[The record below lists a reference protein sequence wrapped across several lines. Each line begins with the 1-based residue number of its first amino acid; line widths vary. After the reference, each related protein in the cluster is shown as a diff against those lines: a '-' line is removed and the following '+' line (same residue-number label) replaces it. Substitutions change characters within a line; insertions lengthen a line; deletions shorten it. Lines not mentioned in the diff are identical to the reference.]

1 MEIIIDIWNSVI
13 IRPMINSLVMLYY
26 IFFNSFGVSILVF
39 TIMVRVVMFPLTVR
53 QSRQLKSMNAIQ
65 PKVKEIQAK
74 FAKDRQRITQETMR
88 IYKENGVNP
97 IGCLGPLVIQ
107 FPIWIGLYQAILQT
121 LPAAPDRLIGLSGH
135 LYSWLPQVHEVI
147 PLNSSFLWWD
157 LALPDRTPVLP
168 VLVGASMYLVQKM
181 TSMPS
186 ADPRQ
191 ASTNRMMLWMMPLMF
206 GFFTMQFPS
215 GLAIYWVVSNAVGVV
230 IQGFVTGWEP
240 ITSVFSFIA
249 RRGRPQQPQQPQ
261 QAAAPALAA
270 PAEETASDE
279 TTHRNV
285 GEDTGRGNRARPKRA
300 RRRARGSRNR
310 RR

>member
-1 MEIIIDIWNSVI
+1 
-13 IRPMINSLVMLYY
+13 MINSLVMLYY

-181 TSMPS
+181 TAMPS

>member
-1 MEIIIDIWNSVI
+1 
-13 IRPMINSLVMLYY
+13 MINSLVMLYY

-147 PLNSSFLWWD
+147 PLNSAFLWWD

>member
-1 MEIIIDIWNSVI
+1 
-13 IRPMINSLVMLYY
+13 MINSLVMLYY

-74 FAKDRQRITQETMR
+74 YAKDRQRITQETMR

-249 RRGRPQQPQQPQ
+249 RRGRPQQPQQ
-261 QAAAPALAA
+261 AAAPALAA

>member
-1 MEIIIDIWNSVI
+1 
-13 IRPMINSLVMLYY
+13 MINSLVMLYY

-147 PLNSSFLWWD
+147 PLNSAFLWWD

-249 RRGRPQQPQQPQ
+249 RRGRPQQPQQ
-261 QAAAPALAA
+261 AAAPALAA

-279 TTHRNV
+279 TTDRNV

>member
-1 MEIIIDIWNSVI
+1 
-13 IRPMINSLVMLYY
+13 MINSLVMLYY

-147 PLNSSFLWWD
+147 PLNSAFLWWD

-181 TSMPS
+181 TAMPS

-215 GLAIYWVVSNAVGVV
+215 GLAIYWVMSNAVGVV

>member
-181 TSMPS
+181 TAMPS

>member
-1 MEIIIDIWNSVI
+1 
-13 IRPMINSLVMLYY
+13 MINSLVMLYY

-74 FAKDRQRITQETMR
+74 YAKDRQRITQETMR

-135 LYSWLPQVHEVI
+135 LYSWLPQVHQVI

-181 TSMPS
+181 TAMPS

-249 RRGRPQQPQQPQ
+249 RRGRPQQPQQ
-261 QAAAPALAA
+261 AAAPALAA

-279 TTHRNV
+279 TTADRNV
-285 GEDTGRGNRARPKRA
+285 GQDTGRGNRARPKRA

>member
-1 MEIIIDIWNSVI
+1 
-13 IRPMINSLVMLYY
+13 MINSLVMLYY

-147 PLNSSFLWWD
+147 PLNSAFLWLD

-181 TSMPS
+181 TAMPS

>member
-1 MEIIIDIWNSVI
+1 
-13 IRPMINSLVMLYY
+13 MINSLVMLYY

-147 PLNSSFLWWD
+147 PLNSAFLWWD

-279 TTHRNV
+279 TTDRNV

>member
-1 MEIIIDIWNSVI
+1 
-13 IRPMINSLVMLYY
+13 MINSLVMLYY

-147 PLNSSFLWWD
+147 PLNSAFLWWD

-181 TSMPS
+181 TAMPS

-279 TTHRNV
+279 TTDRNV

>member
-1 MEIIIDIWNSVI
+1 
-13 IRPMINSLVMLYY
+13 MINSLVMLYY

-147 PLNSSFLWWD
+147 PLNSAFLWWD

-181 TSMPS
+181 TAMPS

-249 RRGRPQQPQQPQ
+249 RRGRPQQPQQ
-261 QAAAPALAA
+261 AAAPALAA

>member
-1 MEIIIDIWNSVI
+1 
-13 IRPMINSLVMLYY
+13 MINSLVMLYY

-121 LPAAPDRLIGLSGH
+121 LPAAPDRLIGLSSH

-249 RRGRPQQPQQPQ
+249 RRGRPQQPQQ
-261 QAAAPALAA
+261 AAAPALAA

-279 TTHRNV
+279 TTDRNV

>member
-1 MEIIIDIWNSVI
+1 
-13 IRPMINSLVMLYY
+13 MINSLVMLYY

-279 TTHRNV
+279 TTADRNV
-285 GEDTGRGNRARPKRA
+285 GQDTGRGNRARPKRA

>member
-1 MEIIIDIWNSVI
+1 
-13 IRPMINSLVMLYY
+13 MINSLVMLYY

-147 PLNSSFLWWD
+147 PLNSAFLWWD

-215 GLAIYWVVSNAVGVV
+215 GLAIYWVMSNAVGVV

>member
-1 MEIIIDIWNSVI
+1 
-13 IRPMINSLVMLYY
+13 MINSLVMLYY

-74 FAKDRQRITQETMR
+74 YAKDRQRITQETMR

-147 PLNSSFLWWD
+147 PLNSAFLWWD

-181 TSMPS
+181 TAMPS

>member
-1 MEIIIDIWNSVI
+1 
-13 IRPMINSLVMLYY
+13 
-26 IFFNSFGVSILVF
+26 
-39 TIMVRVVMFPLTVR
+39 
-53 QSRQLKSMNAIQ
+53 
-65 PKVKEIQAK
+65 
-74 FAKDRQRITQETMR
+74 MR

>member
-1 MEIIIDIWNSVI
+1 
-13 IRPMINSLVMLYY
+13 MINSLVMLYY

-147 PLNSSFLWWD
+147 PLNSAFLWWD

-181 TSMPS
+181 TAMPS

>member
-1 MEIIIDIWNSVI
+1 
-13 IRPMINSLVMLYY
+13 MINSLVMLYY
-26 IFFNSFGVSILVF
+26 LFFNSFGVSILIF
-39 TIMVRVVMFPLTVR
+39 TILVRVVMFPLTVR
-53 QSRQLKSMNAIQ
+53 QSRQLKAMNAIQ
-65 PKVKEIQAK
+65 PKVKEIQEK
-74 FAKDRQRITQETMR
+74 YAKDRQRITQETMR
-88 IYKENGVNP
+88 LYKENGVNP

-135 LYSWLPQVHEVI
+135 LYSWLPQVHQVI
-147 PLNSSFLWWD
+147 PLNSSFLWLD

-168 VLVGASMYLVQKM
+168 ILVGASMYLMQKM
-181 TSMPS
+181 TAMPS

-191 ASTNRMMLWMMPLMF
+191 ASTNRMMLWMMPIMF

-240 ITSVFSFIA
+240 ITSIFTFII
-249 RRGRPQQPQQPQ
+249 RRGRPQPQPQ

-279 TTHRNV
+279 TTDRNV
-285 GEDTGRGNRARPKRA
+285 GEDTGRGNRARSKGA
-300 RRRARGSRNR
+300 RRRARRSRNR

>member
-1 MEIIIDIWNSVI
+1 
-13 IRPMINSLVMLYY
+13 MINSLVLLYST
-26 IFFNSFGVSILVF
+26 FFNSFGLSILVF
-39 TIMVRVVMFPLTVR
+39 TIAVRLAMFPLTVR
-53 QSRQLKSMNAIQ
+53 QSRQLKAMSQIQ
-65 PKVKEIQAK
+65 PKVKEIQERY
-74 FAKDRQRITQETMR
+74 AKDRQRITQETMR

-147 PLNSSFLWWD
+147 PLNSTFLWWD

-181 TSMPS
+181 TSIPS

-240 ITSVFSFIA
+240 VTSIFSIFSA
-249 RRGRPQQPQQPQ
+249 RRGERQQ
-261 QAAAPALAA
+261 QATAPALVP

-279 TTHRNV
+279 GNRND
-285 GEDTGRGNRARPKRA
+285 GKDTGRSNRNRPKGA
-300 RRRARGSRNR
+300 RRRTRGGRNR

>member
-1 MEIIIDIWNSVI
+1 
-13 IRPMINSLVMLYY
+13 MINSLVMLYY

-135 LYSWLPQVHEVI
+135 LYAWLPQVHEVI

-240 ITSVFSFIA
+240 VTSIFSFIA

-279 TTHRNV
+279 TTDRNV

>member
-1 MEIIIDIWNSVI
+1 
-13 IRPMINSLVMLYY
+13 MINSLVMLYY

>member
-1 MEIIIDIWNSVI
+1 
-13 IRPMINSLVMLYY
+13 MINSLVMLYY

-240 ITSVFSFIA
+240 VTSIFSFIA
-249 RRGRPQQPQQPQ
+249 RRGRPQQPPPPQ

-279 TTHRNV
+279 TTDRNV

>member
-1 MEIIIDIWNSVI
+1 
-13 IRPMINSLVMLYY
+13 MINSLVMLYY

-39 TIMVRVVMFPLTVR
+39 TILVRVVMFPLTVR

-147 PLNSSFLWWD
+147 PLNSAFLWWD

-249 RRGRPQQPQQPQ
+249 RRGRPQQPQQ
-261 QAAAPALAA
+261 AAAPALAA

-279 TTHRNV
+279 TTDRNV

>member
-147 PLNSSFLWWD
+147 PLNSAFLWWD

-279 TTHRNV
+279 TTDRNV

>member
-1 MEIIIDIWNSVI
+1 
-13 IRPMINSLVMLYY
+13 MINSLVMLYY

-147 PLNSSFLWWD
+147 PLNSAFLWLD

-279 TTHRNV
+279 TTDRNV

>member
-1 MEIIIDIWNSVI
+1 
-13 IRPMINSLVMLYY
+13 MINSLVMLYY

-147 PLNSSFLWWD
+147 PLNSAFLWWD

-249 RRGRPQQPQQPQ
+249 RR
-261 QAAAPALAA
+261 AAPAA
-270 PAEETASDE
+270 PAAAAGGGPGVGRASGGD
-279 TTHRNV
+279 
-285 GEDTGRGNRARPKRA
+285 GKR
-300 RRRARGSRNR
+300 
-310 RR
+310 

>member
-1 MEIIIDIWNSVI
+1 
-13 IRPMINSLVMLYY
+13 MINSLVMLYY
-26 IFFNSFGVSILVF
+26 IFFNSFGVSILIF

-65 PKVKEIQAK
+65 PKVKEIQEK
-74 FAKDRQRITQETMR
+74 YAKDRQRITQETMR

-147 PLNSSFLWWD
+147 PLNSSFLWMD
-157 LALPDRTPVLP
+157 LALPDSTGPLP
-168 VLVGASMYLVQKM
+168 GLPIPLLPILVGASMYLVQKM
-181 TSMPS
+181 TAMPS

-191 ASTNRMMLWMMPLMF
+191 ASTNRMLLWMMPLMF
-206 GFFTMQFPS
+206 GFFTLQFPS

-240 ITSVFSFIA
+240 VTSIFTFIT
-249 RRGRPQQPQQPQ
+249 RRGQPQSQPE

-270 PAEETASDE
+270 PAEETATDE
-279 TTHRNV
+279 TTADRNV
-285 GEDTGRGNRARPKRA
+285 GQDTGRGNRARPKRA

>member
-1 MEIIIDIWNSVI
+1 
-13 IRPMINSLVMLYY
+13 MINSLVMLYFY
-26 IFFNSFGVSILVF
+26 IFNSFGLAILAF
-39 TIMVRVVMFPLTVR
+39 TIFVRVVMFPLTVR
-53 QSRQLKSMNAIQ
+53 QSKQLKAMTAIQ
-65 PKVKEIQAK
+65 PKVKEIQEK
-74 FAKDRQRITQETMR
+74 YAKDRQRVTQETMKL
-88 IYKENGVNP
+88 YKEQGVNP

-147 PLNSSFLWWD
+147 PLNSTFLWWD

-168 VLVGASMYLVQKM
+168 ILVGASMYMVQKM

-206 GFFTMQFPS
+206 GFFTLQFPS

-230 IQGFVTGWEP
+230 IQGFVTGWQP
-240 ITSVFSFIA
+240 ITEPVTSIYSFIT
-249 RRGRPQQPQQPQ
+249 RRGQPQP
-261 QAAAPALAA
+261 APAPALAEETAAPALAS
-270 PAEETASDE
+270 PTEETASDE
-279 TTHRNV
+279 TDRNV
-285 GEDTGRGNRARPKRA
+285 RQDTGRGNRARPKRA
-300 RRRARGSRNR
+300 RRRARRGRNR

>member
-1 MEIIIDIWNSVI
+1 LEIIIDIWNSVI

-74 FAKDRQRITQETMR
+74 YAKDRQRITQETMR

-147 PLNSSFLWWD
+147 PLNSAFLWWD

-181 TSMPS
+181 TAMPS

-249 RRGRPQQPQQPQ
+249 RRGRPQQPQQ
-261 QAAAPALAA
+261 AAAPALAA

-279 TTHRNV
+279 TTADRNV
-285 GEDTGRGNRARPKRA
+285 GQDTGRGNRARPKRA